1 MENMHT
7 DFVLLKGVDG
17 PHSMVDN
24 DFNIPTCQFFLFY
37 FPWKSMLNLEALCV
51 KKVISMLIH
60 SLRLILIDRFL
71 MHIKGFEALIVF
83 KQDDLS
89 LCLSATKH

>member
-1 MENMHT
+1 
-7 DFVLLKGVDG
+7 
-17 PHSMVDN
+17 
-24 DFNIPTCQFFLFY
+24 
-37 FPWKSMLNLEALCV
+37 MLNLEALWV

-71 MHIKGFEALIVF
+71 MQIKGFEALIVF

>member
-1 MENMHT
+1 
-7 DFVLLKGVDG
+7 
-17 PHSMVDN
+17 
-24 DFNIPTCQFFLFY
+24 
-37 FPWKSMLNLEALCV
+37 MLNLEALWV

-89 LCLSATKH
+89 L